1 MSFKNVPQK
10 IRKRRLQCIYGFGF
24 TIICLL
30 PVSEENFKL
39 LTRSCTLRSIV
50 TDRLAVLVR
59 SRSPCEPKLTLRLV
73 TSFHLSEIWDGG
85 QTGLNGPGKNP
96 PCYQCKWGV
105 QQSEVKGKTQL
116 NTRAQYLMQL
126 RNWIVGYSSFESTL
140 KILNH
145 TFPYPSIFKSPP
157 SLHPQP
163 PKLQWKRPK
172 TSLYGPQE
180 SPFTAKNTPNPGFML
195 DFEED
200 QKKQT
205 PKFKCLKW
213 CFFPNVG
220 IYAKFQGASGVSGAI
235 PGTAIPRPQGTPFET
250 PTTRWHLHGRQLRS
264 LRLGCDINILGATPK
279 MVGFPTDQIIH

>member
-1 MSFKNVPQK
+1 MLN
-10 IRKRRLQCIYGFGF
+10 R
-24 TIICLL
+24 
-30 PVSEENFKL
+30 
-39 LTRSCTLRSIV
+39 TRSCTLRSIV
-50 TDRLAVLVR
+50 TDRLAVLVNPN
-59 SRSPCEPKLTLRLV
+59 SPYGWLPV
-73 TSFHLSEIWDGG
+73 STSSGHGFWG
-85 QTGLNGPGKNP
+85 QTGPHHAVNGPGKNP

-180 SPFTAKNTPNPGFML
+180 SPFTAKNTPSRGFML

-205 PKFKCLKW
+205 PKFNCLKPTKW

-235 PGTAIPRPQGTPFET
+235 PGTAIPRPPRGPRLRPLPPGGTF
-250 PTTRWHLHGRQLRS
+250 
-264 LRLGCDINILGATPK
+264 
-279 MVGFPTDQIIH
+279 MVVSSVRCALDVIKKNWWNSTDGGNS